1 MRRIGVCEERGSG
14 VDKVVFQAEF
24 YQLPAPLFEVAGDN
38 TRVVLF
44 AHRPFGRM
52 TPPDRIR
59 ACYLHA
65 CLRHVQ
71 HDPMTNTSLRGRFGI
86 PEKNSAAASRVIK
99 ETLVAGLIRPL
110 NPDTGKKY
118 MKYVPFWA

>member
-1 MRRIGVCEERGSG
+1 VCEERGSG
-14 VDKVVFQAEF
+14 VDKVVSQTEY

-44 AHRPFGRM
+44 AHRSFRRM
-52 TPPDRIR
+52 TTSDRVR

-65 CLRHVQ
+65 CLKYVQ
-71 HDPMTNTSLRGRFGI
+71 HDPMTNSSLRGRFGI
-86 PEKNSAAASRVIK
+86 SEKSSAMASRVIK
-99 ETLVAGLIRPL
+99 ETLDAKLLRPL
-110 NPDTGKKY
+110 NLEASKKF